1 MSDLRIQV
9 EANYSEVTKLQSKIE
24 ELKGKIANF
33 NPTITPRADLTK
45 MQNELAGAQAKFTEV
60 STRLGL
66 IGNASAKAGQSIGK
80 FSEAS
85 SSAARKIAEDFK
97 KSSSAVTGFNED
109 MTKVASGIGGIV
121 KQYSAASLAMM
132 GIYKAVNLLRTSFST
147 ITDFQAANS
156 NLQAILGAT
165 DAQMEGFR
173 ETAEKLGRVTVYTA
187 AQVTS
192 LQTAL
197 AKLGFDEGN
206 IHAMEKDVLSF
217 AQATGASL
225 DDAAETTGAALRMF
239 QVQSDQYEQKTKEFT
254 NAMAAAT
261 MSSALDFRMIRDNL
275 ATFGPMAKAMG
286 FQIEDVLALFGKLK
300 DNGVEASTAMTSLRN
315 IFTKMA
321 QGKIGGLSASTN
333 NLDDFVAG
341 LKELQGLDTGKGMK
355 MIGPRGGTQFITL
368 INQAD
373 SILALRD
380 KIKASMSGDTTGEM
394 SEKMVNNLNGQLKML
409 QSAWEDFVLAFR
421 NSDGVIKETLA
432 GVTDMIMKTRDFIAG
447 NGDFTKEQIDN
458 VLSAVKVVVAA
469 IAAMKATSLVG
480 TAGRAIK
487 DKVNDMRD
495 TVEAEQL
502 RQKGAAMASAAGL
515 SDRLTASEG
524 RRTAAMKASIAA
536 LAEEI
541 NLERSRVLSE
551 MKLTSVLDDANMK
564 ALRRA
569 ETELRTCEERIALY
583 RRLGQEQIA
592 SAARFQSIGN
602 TVAQEKALQSAD
614 KYAQLE
620 TNAMGELR
628 QRRTK
633 VTNAENAVLSGGG
646 RQDLVNINNIEAS
659 GRAMSK
665 TAKMARSL
673 KMGLEGIIGV
683 PINPITLGIA
693 AITALGFAIYKVCTY
708 KTDLEK
714 LNESVS
720 ETMDKVSET
729 AGQTSAKMK
738 TYTSIL
744 ENGSAGAESYIKS
757 LEELKKIAEQYG
769 VTIDTIRDKETGV
782 EKITNLADARRN
794 LAAAIREE
802 ADANAYLAGMN
813 TINENEDTKHRE
825 YSKELK
831 VSLVDVDSTGV
842 LATYGEELTEN
853 AQKAQAAY
861 SALLEK
867 YQQLAK
873 ETDHMTA
880 NATMGK
886 ELEEAK
892 NHADEAMAALSA
904 RAKVFASNMGK
915 SKEETDQF
923 VQALQMFATKM
934 GILQGDSMMAKEAL
948 DKARTGI
955 EGLGGSFS
963 LAERKAMNA
972 KKSVSALKEEIAKV
986 AKDHRVNIKI
996 DFEGQPPKWM
1006 KNLGWDSSK
1015 YQQAAAWWKSQADDM
1030 ISKGQK
1036 FRVVGKQKYSLQQ
1049 IMQKSTDYANTSET
1063 VAQTEKEKPTEAHE
1077 ETAEEKK
1084 ARLKA
1089 EKAAAKAAA
1098 AAEKKRKLR
1107 EKLHNELVQMQ
1118 LKNDDEEIAIED
1130 EGISKKI
1137 EKRDQQFRKEMEQL
1151 RKQAKEWAD
1160 SNKKADVTGTTS
1172 QVQVWDNEG
1181 REETVKGLTGDQAA
1195 AITKRKALLD
1205 QSREKD
1211 KAEIFKDYDPAA
1223 GRKEKEAKLTRDIEA
1238 MEKSI
1243 KELET
1248 DGSNEAAENM
1258 KKRLQYAQAMLKVSQ
1273 SQSQVEW
1280 LKGSS
1285 SMQMQHEGNLMDLA
1299 NERSLIDPSDTYAL
1313 MDNDRKVEEEDTRY
1327 ADEMT
1332 RLNTGVEQLWQN
1344 FASLS
1349 QQALTE
1355 LQGQLKDAV
1364 ENGVNGKHISEEL
1377 KRELESKLSDIK
1389 VQLETGG
1396 RTGGMFGDSKFF
1408 GAGGVG
1414 GGSWIGDVGQNLKKI
1429 NETQAK
1435 AKADNAKWEQDK
1447 QALQAAK
1454 DNQSALTDK
1463 YNEAKGAGDMQKAAQ
1478 LQQQLAQAQTTT
1490 QAAQG
1495 AANASGAAANASGAL
1510 AGAAGAAGGA
1520 GMTEAIIKG
1529 VNANVQSFSEAAQY
1543 LWDKDSDA
1551 YKGVQK
1557 FAESSQYAV
1566 QGFDSLKNGDLVGT
1580 VLNVGKAISS
1590 LGESFGLWSNSNREE
1605 TEAANEKLA
1614 ASQSVLVEALDHL
1627 TEQMKKQSG
1636 SEAYT
1641 TKEAA
1646 LRALDTQKQNAQKT
1660 MQNNAGMHDGGH
1672 SLNYDYNNNGWSRIA
1687 NVNLY
1692 NQLYKATGN
1701 SKYKLASDVN
1711 WENLFVW
1718 KSLAPTLQDVL
1729 AIDPKDLEKLYKT
1742 TEGQSAIDA
1751 IVQELISNQ
1760 DDGNYNGMSNDWL
1773 DYIST
1778 YGQDAYDAIE
1788 DEFYE
1793 TVNGLSFDSFRDN
1806 FLSMMMDLESEVD
1819 DFGDNFTEQL
1829 TKSVMNDYLK
1839 EEYNDRIED
1848 LYKQWGDLVKKRTDG
1863 SIDTKEFEKQA
1874 TALQDA
1880 EATLSAE
1887 LIAKRDEIA
1896 AMTGYSENESQ
1907 KATRSSIENITQ
1919 DQADQLIGRITAMQ
1933 IAVEASNANT
1943 TVGTTILS
1951 TIQTQLASMASEQL
1965 NTRLEFTNQMA
1976 DAKNIMAQS
1985 YIELRGINTNTEAI
1999 VEPIKSM
2006 QDDMYRMRQKIDTL

>member
-9 EANYSEVTKLQSKIE
+9 EADYSEVTKLQSKIE

-380 KIKASMSGDTTGEM
+380 KIKASMSGDTTGAM

-502 RQKGAAMASAAGL
+502 RQKGAAMASAAGI
-515 SDRLTASEG
+515 SDRLAASEG

-551 MKLTSVLDDANMK
+551 MKLTSVLDDANVK

-720 ETMDKVSET
+720 ETMDKVSEA

-744 ENGSAGAESYIKS
+744 ENGSAGAESYTKS

-769 VTIDTIRDKETGV
+769 VTIDSIRDKETGV

-1118 LKNDDEEIAIED
+1118 LKNDDEEIAVED

-1160 SNKKADVTGTTS
+1160 SNKKADVTGATS

-1299 NERSLIDPSDTYAL
+1299 NERSMIDPSDTYAL

-1414 GGSWIGDVGQNLKKI
+1414 GGSWVGDVGQNLKKI

-1447 QALQAAK
+1447 QALQTAK

-1495 AANASGAAANASGAL
+1495 AANASGAAAASSGAL

-1590 LGESFGLWSNSNREE
+1590 LGESFGIWSNSNREE
-1605 TEAANEKLA
+1605 VEAENEKLA

-1646 LRALDTQKQNAQKT
+1646 LRTLDTQKQNAQKT
-1660 MQNNAGMHDGGH
+1660 IQNNAGMHDGGH

-1701 SKYKLASDVN
+1701 SKYKLASNVN
-1711 WENLFVW
+1711 WEDEDVW
-1718 KSLAPTLQDVL
+1718 ESLAPTLQDVL

-1742 TEGQSAIDA
+1742 TEGQAAIDA

-1829 TKSVMNDYLK
+1829 TKSIMNDYLK

-1874 TALQDA
+1874 NALQEA
-1880 EATLSAE
+1880 EANLSAE

-2006 QDDMYRMRQKIDTL
+2006 QDDMYRMRQKMDTL